1 MVVHADQDSLAA
13 RIAALPGRVAIGIS
27 GYAGAGKSTLT
38 RALVDRLPGAIRL
51 RGDDF
56 LDPARSHRRSP
67 DWDGVGRDRLRE
79 EVLRRHLRGDHPIR
93 YRPFD
98 WSRRQLGEPV
108 TLPAGNVLVL
118 DAIGIFHPDLRD
130 LFSLTIWVEAAPED
144 ALRRGMARDR
154 TLGRRHDRLWTEVW
168 APNDAEF
175 AAGFAPADRA
185 DLRYRAELDH

>member
-1 MVVHADQDSLAA
+1 VVAYADEDALAEQ
-13 RIAALPGRVAIGIS
+13 IAALPGRVAIGIS

-56 LDPARSHRRSP
+56 LDPVRSHRRSP
-67 DWDGVGRDRLRE
+67 DWDGVGRDRLRD
-79 EVLRRHLRGDHPIR
+79 EVLRQHLRGDRTIR

-98 WSRRQLGEPV
+98 WSRRELGRPV
-108 TLPAGNVLVL
+108 TLPAGDVLML
-118 DAIGIFHPDLRD
+118 DAIGIFHPDLRE
-130 LFSLTIWVEAAPED
+130 LFSLRIWVDADPED
-144 ALRRGMARDR
+144 ALRRGLARDR

-175 AAGFAPADRA
+175 AATFAPANQADARYRA
-185 DLRYRAELDH
+185 DLDR